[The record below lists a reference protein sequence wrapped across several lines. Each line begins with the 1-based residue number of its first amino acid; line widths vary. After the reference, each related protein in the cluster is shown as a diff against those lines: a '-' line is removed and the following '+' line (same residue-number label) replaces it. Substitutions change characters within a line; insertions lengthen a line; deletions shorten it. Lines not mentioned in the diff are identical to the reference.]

1 MYCDPFEC
9 HSQNIQLGSESL
21 YLFLEAFYS
30 FALVRWWKMNKT
42 QSVTVIQ
49 ITRGEK
55 KNQSIK
61 NWCQIITEE
70 LNENKKIFLFDS
82 LPTACTQAVPNQ
94 SKAKRCVNSGKSQ
107 G

>member
-1 MYCDPFEC
+1 MVENEQDSVC
-9 HSQNIQLGSESL
+9 HS
-21 YLFLEAFYS
+21 YS
-30 FALVRWWKMNKT
+30 NNE
-42 QSVTVIQ
+42 
-49 ITRGEK
+49 GE

-94 SKAKRCVNSGKSQ
+94 SKAKRCV
-107 G
+107 